1 MILGRNQGLH
11 AEQHRR
17 GIGAGFFTETVDQ
30 RFFQAV
36 AQGSDKPCI
45 GEKVRLGNG
54 QFLVAVDAEGDPT
67 AKQGFTEIVAVR
79 VVGSFRVIQG
89 RLKGYGS
96 AGDQAPGFRRFLLIL
111 IKGPVGA
118 AGYGPVVQRD
128 RRQSYAHLTEIA
140 FTDLSGD
147 DAGDPVI
154 TLRRQRGMKGEV
166 AGKGSE
172 RDGEHHTG
180 GETQAAFQ
188 QQDCRERGEGSCN

>member
-1 MILGRNQGLH
+1 MWVLFLLFHLFTFLTFSSCSERQEAMQFDADSTGIDTTMLRVAVMPAMSCLPVYYAEWTGLDDSLGVEMELLR
-11 AEQHRR
+11 
-17 GIGAGFFTETVDQ
+17 
-30 RFFQAV
+30 FQA
-36 AQGSDKPCI
+36 QMD
-45 GEKVRLGNG
+45 
-54 QFLVAVDAEGDPT
+54 VDT
-67 AKQGFTEIVAVR
+67 AI
-79 VVGSFRVIQG
+79 
-89 RLKGYGS
+89 LYG
-96 AGDQAPGFRRFLLIL
+96 
-111 IKGPVGA
+111 
-118 AGYGPVVQRD
+118 
-128 RRQSYAHLTEIA
+128 HTEIA